1 MQDNNWKEVVAK
13 KRQQQADAISTFVS
27 TELSDIEDQQ
37 SYYSTITDVD
47 DVAVLAQKIA
57 SGQFSSENVVK
68 AYISRNVELLSLRA
82 KWLT

>member
-68 AYISRNVELLSLRA
+68 AYISRNVELSDLSA
-82 KWLT
+82 NS

>member
-13 KRQQQADAISTFVS
+13 KRQQQADTISTFVS
-27 TELSDIEDQQ
+27 TELPDIEEQQ

-57 SGQFSSENVVK
+57 SGQFLSADVAK
-68 AYISRNVELLSLRA
+68 AYISRIVELPGFEC
-82 KWLT
+82 K